1 MNNLEQEIKDWF
13 QSTGQEVCMEMGRV
27 SREDL
32 FENAIDNL
40 SFKSRREFM
49 KLNDDEQKDLMKKIF
64 KFKYYSL

>member
-13 QSTGQEVCMEMGRV
+13 QSTGQEICMEMGRV
-27 SREDL
+27 SREEL

-40 SFKSRREFM
+40 SFKSRQKFI
-49 KLNDDEQKDLMKKIF
+49 KLTPIEQHDLMEKIF